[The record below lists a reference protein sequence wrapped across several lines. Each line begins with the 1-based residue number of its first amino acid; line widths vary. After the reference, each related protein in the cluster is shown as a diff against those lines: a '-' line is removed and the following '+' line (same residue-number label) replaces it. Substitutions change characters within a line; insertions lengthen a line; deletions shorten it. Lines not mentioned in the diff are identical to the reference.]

1 MKMAFIGDSL
11 VSCTNE
17 TLANTWYDIASK
29 KMGFEVVN
37 NAAGGKL
44 TLVMWGMFKMD
55 VVDEKADGVV
65 PVLRHERH
73 PAGRTHELH

>member
-17 TLANTWYDIASK
+17 TLAYTWYDIASK

-37 NAAGGKL
+37 NAAGG
-44 TLVMWGMFKMD
+44 
-55 VVDEKADGVV
+55 
-65 PVLRHERH
+65 
-73 PAGRTHELH
+73 